1 MEQSNIIKS
10 LSKLAFGGL
19 GKLNKESI
27 ELRKLQIT
35 DNFRLH
41 SCYDYNEALDVIKIA
56 SEETKI
62 IPKLITKVYFNFN
75 TIPIRYFTI
84 LDQMHRIVDRLKFIP
99 KDWHIQICANPSFKE
114 FSNKN
119 FALFKEK
126 VNKNYGD
133 LNYFIETESLW
144 EKNTSRIIKSNYVDG
159 SYFFMNGVVR
169 GIRNEFFMQK
179 PFITFGMLAGGHR
192 HNTKYKNVIVNQ
204 NNYDSKNLIEKNI
217 IFFLKLSKNK
227 NFKYSISSVS
237 SKKNYIDLINT
248 IQSIDKSYNLL
259 DDKIQFDEL
268 IDFFK
273 YETCSSYGLK
283 YNKFYNKLFF
293 NKKRVI
299 HEIISLIPFINLSKK
314 WL

>member
-1 MEQSNIIKS
+1 MEQSSLVKS
-10 LSKLAFGGL
+10 LSKLTFGGL
-19 GKLNKESI
+19 RKLTNESI
-27 ELRKLQIT
+27 ELRKLQIN

-84 LDQMHRIVDRLKFIP
+84 LEQMHRIVDRLKFIP
-99 KDWHIQICANPSFKE
+99 KDWHIQICVNPSFKE
-114 FSNKN
+114 FNNKN
-119 FALFKEK
+119 YALFKEK

-159 SYFFMNGVVR
+159 SCFFMNGIVR
-169 GIRNEFFMQK
+169 GIRNECFMQK
-179 PFITFGMLAGGHR
+179 PFITFGMLAGGHK
-192 HNTKYKNVIVNQ
+192 HNTKYKNAIIKQ
-204 NNYDSKNLIEKNI
+204 NNNDTKNIIEKNI
-217 IFFLKLSKNK
+217 IFFLKLAKNK
-227 NFKYSISSVS
+227 NFNYSISSVS
-237 SKKNYIDLINT
+237 SKKNYTDLINT
-248 IQSIDKSYNLL
+248 IKSIENSYNFL
-259 DDKIQFDEL
+259 DDKIQIDEL

-283 YNKFYNKLFF
+283 YNKFYKKFFF

-299 HEIISLIPFINLSKK
+299 HEIISLLPFINLSKK

>member
-1 MEQSNIIKS
+1 
-10 LSKLAFGGL
+10 
-19 GKLNKESI
+19 
-27 ELRKLQIT
+27 
-35 DNFRLH
+35 
-41 SCYDYNEALDVIKIA
+41 
-56 SEETKI
+56 
-62 IPKLITKVYFNFN
+62 
-75 TIPIRYFTI
+75 
-84 LDQMHRIVDRLKFIP
+84 
-99 KDWHIQICANPSFKE
+99 
-114 FSNKN
+114 
-119 FALFKEK
+119 
-126 VNKNYGD
+126 
-133 LNYFIETESLW
+133 
-144 EKNTSRIIKSNYVDG
+144 
-159 SYFFMNGVVR
+159 MNGVVR

-217 IFFLKLSKNK
+217 IFFLKLSKNT
-227 NFKYSISSVS
+227 NFKYSISSS

-299 HEIISLIPFINLSKK
+299 HEIISLIPLINLSKK

>member
-1 MEQSNIIKS
+1 MEQSSLIKS
-10 LSKLAFGGL
+10 LRKLTFGGL
-19 GKLNKESI
+19 GQLNTESI
-27 ELRKLQIT
+27 ELRKLQIN

-41 SCYDYNEALDVIKIA
+41 SCYDYNESLDVIKIA

-84 LDQMHRIVDRLKFIP
+84 LDQMHRITDRLKFIP

-114 FSNKN
+114 FNNKN
-119 FALFKEK
+119 YSLFREK
-126 VNKNYGD
+126 VNKNYGN

-159 SYFFMNGVVR
+159 SCFFMNGLVR
-169 GIRNEFFMQK
+169 GIRNECFMQK

-192 HNTKYKNVIVNQ
+192 YNNKYKNVIVKQ
-204 NNYDSKNLIEKNI
+204 NNYDFKNLIEKNI
-217 IFFLKLSKNK
+217 IFFLKLTKNK

-237 SKKNYIDLINT
+237 SKKNYTNLINL
-248 IQSIDKSYNLL
+248 IKSIENSYNLS
-259 DDKIQFDEL
+259 DDKIQIDEL

-283 YNKFYNKLFF
+283 YNKFYKKLFF

-299 HEIISLIPFINLSKK
+299 HEIISLLPFINLSKK

>member
-1 MEQSNIIKS
+1 MNQSSNIKS
-10 LSKLAFGGL
+10 LSKLSFGGL
-19 GKLNKESI
+19 IKLNNESI
-27 ELRKLQIT
+27 ELRKLQIN

-62 IPKLITKVYFNFN
+62 IPKLTTKLYFNFS
-75 TIPIRYFTI
+75 TIPNRYFTI
-84 LDQMHRIVDRLKFIP
+84 LQQMHRIVDRLKFIP

-114 FSNKN
+114 FDNKN
-119 FALFKEK
+119 YALFKEK
-126 VNKNYGD
+126 VNKNYGN

-159 SYFFMNGVVR
+159 SCFFMNGVIR
-169 GIRNEFFMQK
+169 GIRNECFMQK
-179 PFITFGMLAGGHR
+179 PFITLGMLSGGHR
-192 HNTKYKNVIVNQ
+192 YNTKYKNAIIKQ
-204 NNYDSKNLIEKNI
+204 NNNDTKNIIKKNI
-217 IFFLKLSKNK
+217 IFFLKLNKNK
-227 NFKYSISSVS
+227 NFKYSVSSVG
-237 SKKNYIDLINT
+237 SKENYTDLINK
-248 IQSIDKSYNLL
+248 IKSIENSYNLL
-259 DDKIQFDEL
+259 DNKIQIDEL

-283 YNKFYNKLFF
+283 YIKPYQKLLF

-299 HEIISLIPFINLSKK
+299 YEIISSLPFINLSKK

>member
-299 HEIISLIPFINLSKK
+299 HEIISLIPLINLSKK

>member
-1 MEQSNIIKS
+1 MEQSNHAKS
-10 LSKLAFGGL
+10 LSKLTFGGL
-19 GKLNKESI
+19 AKLNSESI
-27 ELRKLQIT
+27 ELRKLQIK

-56 SEETKI
+56 SEEIKI
-62 IPKLITKVYFNFN
+62 IPKLTTKVYFNFN
-75 TIPIRYFTI
+75 TIPIRYLTI

-99 KDWHIQICANPSFKE
+99 KGWHIQICANPSFKE
-114 FSNKN
+114 FNNKS

-126 VNKNYGD
+126 AKKNYGD

-159 SYFFMNGVVR
+159 SYFFINGLVR
-169 GIRNEFFMQK
+169 GIRNECFMQK

-192 HNTKYKNVIVNQ
+192 HNTKYKNVIVKQ

-217 IFFLKLSKNK
+217 IFFLKLTKNK

-237 SKKNYIDLINT
+237 SKKNYSDLINT
-248 IQSIDKSYNLL
+248 IKSIENSYNLPN
-259 DDKIQFDEL
+259 DKIQFDEL

-283 YNKFYNKLFF
+283 YNKFYKKLFF

-299 HEIISLIPFINLSKK
+299 HEIFSLLPFINLSKK